1 LRSLLALALAPA
13 LLPAGPIPT
22 PEAHFGFPMGAD
34 RHLVAWASV
43 VSYFH
48 ELAAASPRVRLL
60 ELGPTTE
67 GRPMIAAIIASPETR
82 THLDRYQEIQRRLAD
97 PRLTPPAAAAAL
109 AASGKAVVMVTC
121 SIHSTEVASTE
132 SAVQFAYRMAAEDT
146 PPIRAILN
154 NVILILVP
162 SLNPDGVDIVKHWY
176 DSTLGTAYEGTYPP
190 QLYQKYAGH
199 DNNRDWYF
207 FTQRET
213 RLVVSQLHN
222 VWHPQIVYDVHQQG
236 PFASRMFFP
245 PWLDPLDPNVDSR
258 LFDESDAITSAMAAD
273 LAESG
278 RTGIVTHALYDFWSP
293 ARQYASYHAG
303 IRILS
308 ESASARLAT
317 PIDVAPEQILTRLP
331 GFEPRRRSWNY
342 LDPWTGG
349 RWTLGDIVHDQ
360 LIAIE
365 SCLSEAA
372 QRRQRLLENF
382 YQVGRDAIARTSPFA
397 FLIPMPQR
405 DMGAARKLIETLRFA
420 GVEVERT
427 LHDATVNGRQIPEGS
442 YAIRMRQPYSGFAKT
457 LLEVQNYPDLRRYPG
472 SPPQKPYD
480 VAAQTLPLLMGVG
493 LVRAGAAF
501 PLASRD
507 DGSLPRAPATP
518 PLPAEDSRA
527 WIQVNRAWAAG
538 RQVWRNSSTGAF
550 VFDTPPDRREWTRLA
565 RPRIGVYRSWVPA
578 IDEGWTRWVLD
589 QFGFPYQSLT
599 NPEIE
604 AGGLEKHFDVI
615 VFPDETPRDIE
626 RGYAPGAMPALY
638 TGGLGAKAAE
648 ALAGFAGS
656 GGTLV
661 FLNRSSRFAVK
672 TLRLPVRDAAE
683 DLPDEEYYCPGSL
696 LNVRLQAGTA
706 LGYGLPQTFTVWNEQ
721 SPVWDTGEAPGTQA
735 VLKYSGSAVLASGWL
750 LGGERIARLSPLV
763 IVARGSGHIVLF
775 GMRPQ
780 YRGQSY
786 LTFKLF
792 FNSLLLGPHG

>member
-1 LRSLLALALAPA
+1 
-13 LLPAGPIPT
+13 
-22 PEAHFGFPMGAD
+22 MGAD
-34 RHLVAWASV
+34 RHLAGWSSV

-48 ELAAASPRVRLL
+48 ELGAASPRVRVV
-60 ELGPTTE
+60 ELGPSTE
-67 GRPMIAAIIASPETR
+67 GRPMIAAFIASPDTLAN
-82 THLDRYQEIQRRLAD
+82 LDRHREIQRRLAD
-97 PRLTPPAAAAAL
+97 PRLTTPAEAAAF
-109 AASGKAVVMVTC
+109 AASGKAVVMITC

-132 SAVQFAYRMAAEDT
+132 SAVQFAYRMATEDT
-146 PPIRAILN
+146 PRTRAILD

-190 QLYQKYAGH
+190 QLYQKYTGH

-207 FTQRET
+207 FTQPET

-245 PWLDPLDPNVDSR
+245 PWLDPLDPNVDAR
-258 LFDESDAITSAMAAD
+258 LFDESDAITSVMAAD

-317 PIDVAPEQILTRLP
+317 PIDVAPEQILTFQP
-331 GFEPRRRSWNY
+331 GFAPRRRSWNY
-342 LDPWTGG
+342 LDPWAGG
-349 RWTLGDIVHDQ
+349 RWSIGDIVHDQ

-365 SCLSEAA
+365 SCLFEAA

-382 YQVGRDAIARTSPFA
+382 YQVGRDATARTSPFA
-397 FLIPMPQR
+397 YLIPMPQR
-405 DMGAARKLIETLRFA
+405 DMGATRKLIGTLRFA

-427 LHDATVNGRQIPEGS
+427 LQDVTVDGRRIPEGS

-457 LLEVQNYPDLRRYPG
+457 LLEVQSYPDLRLYPG
-472 SPPQKPYD
+472 GPPQKPYD
-480 VAAQTLPLLMGVG
+480 VTAQTLPLLMGVDV
-493 LVRAGAAF
+493 VRADS
-501 PLASRD
+501 PLDLKSRD
-507 DGSLPRAPATP
+507 TGALPPPPAAT
-518 PLPAEDSRA
+518 PLPAEETLTWNR
-527 WIQVNRAWAAG
+527 VNQAWAAH
-538 RQVWRNSSTGAF
+538 REVWRNTSTGAF
-550 VFDTPPDRREWTRLA
+550 VLGAPPDARSWKRLA

-578 IDEGWTRWVLD
+578 IDEGWTRWVLE
-589 QFGFPYQSLT
+589 QFGFAYQSLT

-615 VFPDETPRDIE
+615 VFPDQTPREIE
-626 RGYAPGAMPALY
+626 RGYPEGTMPEQY
-638 TGGLGAKAAE
+638 TGGLDSQAVE
-648 ALAGFAGS
+648 ALARFAES

-661 FLNRSSRFAVK
+661 FLNRSARFAVK
-672 TLRLPVRDAAE
+672 SLRLPVHDSTE
-683 DLPDEEYYCPGSL
+683 DLPQEEYYCPGSL
-696 LNVRLQAGTA
+696 LHVRMRAHTA
-706 LGYGLPQTFTVWNEQ
+706 LGFGLPPAFTVWNEQ
-721 SPVWDTGEAPGTQA
+721 SPVWEAADEPGVRA
-735 VLKYSGSAVLASGWL
+735 VLKYPASGVLASGWL
-750 LGGERIARLSPLV
+750 LGESHVANLSPLLLV
-763 IVARGSGHIVLF
+763 QRGAGHVVLF

-792 FNSLLLGPHG
+792 FNSLLLAPRG

>member
-1 LRSLLALALAPA
+1 
-13 LLPAGPIPT
+13 
-22 PEAHFGFPMGAD
+22 MGAD
-34 RHLVAWASV
+34 KHLVGWTSV

-48 ELAAASPRVRLL
+48 ELAAASPRVRLV
-60 ELGPTTE
+60 ELGKTTE
-67 GRPMIAAIIASPETR
+67 GRPMIAAFLASPETLR
-82 THLDRYQEIQRRLAD
+82 TLDRYREIQRRLAD
-97 PRLTPPAAAAAL
+97 PRITTPAEASAF
-109 AASGKAVVMVTC
+109 AASGKVVVIITC

-132 SAVQFAYRMAAEDT
+132 SAVEFAYRMAAEDT
-146 PPIRAILN
+146 PRIRAILD

-190 QLYQKYAGH
+190 RLYQKYAGH

-213 RLVVSQLHN
+213 RLVVSELHN
-222 VWHPQIVYDVHQQG
+222 LWHPQIVYDVHQQG

-278 RTGIVTHALYDFWSP
+278 RTGIVTHAMYDFWSP

-317 PIDVAPEQILTRLP
+317 PIDVAPEQILTLQP
-331 GFEPRRRSWNY
+331 GFQPRRRSWNY
-342 LDPWTGG
+342 LDPWAGG
-349 RWTLGDIVHDQ
+349 RWTIGDIVHDQ
-360 LIAIE
+360 LIAME
-365 SCLSEAA
+365 SCLSEAS

-382 YQVGRDAIARTSPFA
+382 YQVGRDATARTSPFA

-405 DMGAARKLIETLRFA
+405 DMGAARKLIQTLRFA

-427 LHDATVNGRQIPEGS
+427 LHDATAEGRRIPEGS

-457 LLEVQNYPDLRRYPG
+457 LLEVQSYPDLRLYPG
-472 SPPQKPYD
+472 GPPQKPYD
-480 VAAQTLPLLMGVG
+480 VAAQTLPLLMGVNV
-493 LVRAGAAF
+493 VRADAGV
-501 PLASRD
+501 PLVSRD
-507 DGSLPRAPATP
+507 DGTLPLPPATM
-518 PLPAEDSRA
+518 PLAAQESGT
-527 WIQVNRAWAAG
+527 WIRVNQAWAAH
-538 RQVWRNSSTGAF
+538 REVWRNTSTGAF
-550 VFDTPPDRREWTRLA
+550 VFEPPSDSSDWKRLA

-578 IDEGWTRWVLD
+578 IDEGWTRWVLE
-589 QFGFPYQSLT
+589 QFGFAYQRLT

-615 VFPDETPRDIE
+615 VFPDETPREIE
-626 RGYAPGAMPALY
+626 RGYPAGAMPEQY
-638 TGGLGAKAAE
+638 TGGLDSQAVE
-648 ALAGFAGS
+648 ALARFAAS

-661 FLNRSSRFAVK
+661 FLNRSGRFAVK
-672 TLRLPVRDAAE
+672 SLGLPVHDSTE
-683 DLPDEEYYCPGSL
+683 DLPQEEYYCPGSL
-696 LNVRLQAGTA
+696 LNVRMQARTA

-721 SPVWDTGEAPGTQA
+721 SPVWEAADAPGVRL
-735 VLKYSGSAVLASGWL
+735 VLRYARYGVLASGWL
-750 LGGERIARLSPLV
+750 LGESHVANQSPLV
-763 IVARGSGHIVLF
+763 VVDRGAGHVVLF

-792 FNSLLLGPHG
+792 FNALLLPPHE

>member
-1 LRSLLALALAPA
+1 
-13 LLPAGPIPT
+13 
-22 PEAHFGFPMGAD
+22 MGAD
-34 RHLVAWASV
+34 RHLVAWDPV

-48 ELAAASPRVRLL
+48 ELAAASPRVRVV
-60 ELGPTTE
+60 ELGKTTE
-67 GRPMIAAIIASPETR
+67 GRPMIAAFLASPETLR
-82 THLDRYQEIQRRLAD
+82 TLDRYREIQRRLAD
-97 PRLTPPAAAAAL
+97 PRITTPAEASAFT
-109 AASGKAVVMVTC
+109 ASGKAVVMITC

-132 SAVQFAYRMAAEDT
+132 SAVEFAYRMATEDS
-146 PPIRAILN
+146 PRIRAILD

-190 QLYQKYAGH
+190 QLYQKYVGH

-213 RLVVSQLHN
+213 RVVVSELHN

-258 LFDESDAITSAMAAD
+258 LFDQSDAITSVMAAD

-317 PIDVAPEQILTRLP
+317 PIDVAPEQIPTLQP
-331 GFEPRRRSWNY
+331 GFQPRRRSWNY
-342 LDPWTGG
+342 LDPWAGG
-349 RWTLGDIVHDQ
+349 RWTIGDIVHDQ

-372 QRRQRLLENF
+372 QRRQLLLENF
-382 YQVGRDAIARTSPFA
+382 YQVGRDATARTSPFA

-420 GVEVERT
+420 GVDVERT
-427 LHDATVNGRQIPEGS
+427 LHDATVTGRRIPEGS

-457 LLEVQNYPDLRRYPG
+457 LLEVQNYPDLRLYPG
-472 SPPQKPYD
+472 GPPQKPYD
-480 VAAQTLPLLMGVG
+480 VAAQTLPLLMGVDV
-493 LVRAGAAF
+493 VRADDAF

-507 DGSLPRAPATP
+507 DGTLPRPPTTM
-518 PLPAEDSRA
+518 PLPPEESGT
-527 WIQVNRAWAAG
+527 WNQVNRMWAAG
-538 RQVWRNSSTGAF
+538 RQVWRNTSTGAF
-550 VFDTPPDRREWTRLA
+550 VFETPSDGNEWKPLA
-565 RPRIGVYRSWVPA
+565 RPRIGLYRSWVPA
-578 IDEGWTRWVLD
+578 LDEGWTRWVLE

-615 VFPDETPRDIE
+615 VFPDETTRDIE
-626 RGYAPGAMPALY
+626 RGYAAGTMPEPY
-638 TGGLGAKAAE
+638 TGGLDSQAVE
-648 ALAGFAGS
+648 ALARFADS

-661 FLNRSSRFAVK
+661 FLNRSGRFAVK
-672 TLRLPVRDAAE
+672 SLRLPVHDSTE
-683 DLPDEEYYCPGSL
+683 ELPQEEYYCPGSL
-696 LNVRLQAGTA
+696 LNVRMQARTA
-706 LGYGLPQTFTVWNEQ
+706 LGYGLPPAFTVWNEQ
-721 SPVWDTGEAPGTQA
+721 SPVWDAAEAPGVQA
-735 VLKYSGSAVLASGWL
+735 VLKYPGSAVLASGWL
-750 LGGERIARLSPLV
+750 LGEQRIANLSPLA
-763 IVARGSGHIVLF
+763 IVARGSGHVVLF

-792 FNSLLLGPHG
+792 FNALLLGPRG